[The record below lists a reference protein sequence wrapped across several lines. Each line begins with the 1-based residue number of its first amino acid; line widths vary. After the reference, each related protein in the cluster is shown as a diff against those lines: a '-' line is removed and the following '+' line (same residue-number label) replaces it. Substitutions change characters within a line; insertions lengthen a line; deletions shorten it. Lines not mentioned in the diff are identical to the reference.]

1 MPELPDVAVYKQ
13 YLDSTALHQEI
24 ENLSIEDDRVLDG
37 VSEDKLRDALVG
49 HSFASTDR
57 HGKNLL
63 VKLDTGQRLRLHFG
77 MTGSLKYYARD
88 DRKPEYTPVV
98 FRFTNDYALA
108 YICKRLLGRVSLTE
122 SPEAFVFEE
131 GLGPDAYD
139 LDEAQFIELLNNR
152 RGAIKSALMSQELI
166 AGIGNVYSDEILYQ
180 AGVHPKTPV
189 TSLNR
194 DSLSFLYHTMR
205 EVFETAIN
213 GRAEP
218 ENFPETYLTRSRE
231 EGQPCPRCGG
241 TIQKI
246 EVSGRSGYM
255 CPGCQPELTEDD

>member
-24 ENLSIEDDRVLDG
+24 ENLLIEDDRVLDG

-49 HSFASTDR
+49 HSFVSTDR
-57 HGKNLL
+57 YGKNLL
-63 VKLDTGQRLRLHFG
+63 VELDTGSWLRLHFG
-77 MTGSLKYYARD
+77 MRGNLKYYARED
-88 DRKPEYTPVV
+88 HKPEYTPVV

-122 SPEAFVFEE
+122 SPEAFVSEE
-131 GLGPDAYD
+131 GLGPDAYY
-139 LDEAQFIELLNNR
+139 LDEAEFIELFNNR
-152 RGAIKSALMSQELI
+152 RGAIKSALISQELI

-189 TSLNR
+189 S
-194 DSLSFLYHTMR
+194 SLSRESLSLLYHTMR
-205 EVFETAIN
+205 EVFKTAIN

-218 ENFPETYLTRSRE
+218 VNFPETYLTRNRD
-231 EGQPCPRCGG
+231 EGQPCPRCDGI
-241 TIQKI
+241 IQKI
-246 EVSGRSGYM
+246 EISGRSGYM
-255 CPGCQPELTEDD
+255 CPGCQPEPTEDG